1 MLCTTSALAL
11 TSYMQLKFVTFFNRQ
26 KNFCMQCTLNTV
38 QLDAKAV
45 SPLRIVSLSVEP
57 YAKKALILFCH
68 DSAKSIQG
76 IWYCKKWSHDEESSI
91 LHVLFAICVFRC
103 HIAAKVNRSRSI
115 RWSWFPSAHLSDN
128 AAIQRNRAHFFKTKD
143 AAEDPKADTIW
154 C

>member
-68 DSAKSIQG
+68 DFANSIQG
-76 IWYCKKWSHDEESSI
+76 SVWYCKTFYHMIK
-91 LHVLFAICVFRC
+91 
-103 HIAAKVNRSRSI
+103 
-115 RWSWFPSAHLSDN
+115 
-128 AAIQRNRAHFFKTKD
+128 
-143 AAEDPKADTIW
+143 KAVYYMFY
-154 C
+154 